1 MATNTIT
8 MRIVNTCDL
17 PASSQIASLER
28 EVRWYNSEIQ
38 KLQEWLN
45 NPDNKMRGTY
55 EDVVKRSRGLQFELR
70 DKEELLNTLQ
80 QSKQ

>member
-1 MATNTIT
+1 MQTVLT

-17 PASSQIASLER
+17 PAASQIASLKR
-28 EVRWYNSEIQ
+28 EISWYNSEIQ

-45 NPDNKMRGTY
+45 NPANKSRGTY

-70 DKEELLNTLQ
+70 EKEELLNTLQ
-80 QSKQ
+80 QSKI